1 MNDTNECTTYS
12 TKMLCFL
19 AGGLAGAS
27 VALLL
32 APQSGKVTRESMRS
46 KGRETADFARGFKD
60 RVVHRGGEVRDET
73 ARRVGAA
80 VSALAGDGADEAAA
94 V

>member
-1 MNDTNECTTYS
+1 MNDRATYS
-12 TKMLCFL
+12 AWMLCFL

-32 APQSGKVTRESMRS
+32 APQSGRATREAMRS
-46 KGRETADFARGFKD
+46 KLHETAVSARGLKD
-60 RVVHRGGEVRDET
+60 RVVHRGEEVRDEA

-80 VSALAGDGADEAAA
+80 AAALAVTGAGDGAS